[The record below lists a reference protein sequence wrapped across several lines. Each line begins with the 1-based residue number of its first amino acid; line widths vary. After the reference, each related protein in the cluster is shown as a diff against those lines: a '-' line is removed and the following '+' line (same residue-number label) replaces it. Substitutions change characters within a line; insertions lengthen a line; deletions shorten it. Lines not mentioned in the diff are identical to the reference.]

1 MKEDFYFNARKPKI
15 KIGKGSRKGKSRNMN
30 KNKRNL
36 MILLA
41 ALLLAGGLGYYFTQ
55 MNKPA
60 ENTVEETEPKPDEK
74 KEEPD
79 HSLINGYWKTET
91 TEDGRFLEFTINYP
105 EVTNFDGTKGTVKYD
120 AATKG
125 YIVTINHETG
135 DTVVYLGDIDNN
147 TGTIYYYENGEEDV
161 KTLAANRDPDTAPDD
176 VLANPTDS
184 KPENSQNISS
194 NTYSSS
200 NTSANTGNNK
210 PSSGVSS
217 NSGGGTSNNSEK
229 NGHYEER
236 QVCVQEAY
244 DEQVLVKKGECTSV
258 CVQEAY
264 DTTEEDYS
272 NAYYNGDPVEV
283 YVCNQCGEII
293 TDWAAHQLL
302 DGDHR
307 GYHNEV
313 RDTCDPYW
321 HNVQYKTVHH
331 DAVYETRCEPDEYKT
346 VHHDAVYETQMVW
359 VED

>member
-1 MKEDFYFNARKPKI
+1 
-15 KIGKGSRKGKSRNMN
+15 MN

-36 MILLA
+36 VILLA

-60 ENTVEETEPKPDEK
+60 ENVVENTDPKPDEK

-79 HSLINGYWKTET
+79 HTLINGYWKTET
-91 TEDGRFLEFTINYP
+91 TEDGRFLEFTIDYP

-125 YIVTINHETG
+125 YVVTINHETG
-135 DTVVYLGDIDNN
+135 DTVIFLGDIDNN

-161 KTLAANRDPDTAPDD
+161 KTLAINRDPDTAPDN
-176 VLANPTDS
+176 VLANPAEQ
-184 KPENSQNISS
+184 KPENSQNTSS
-194 NTYSSS
+194 NTNSTSNSSS
-200 NTSANTGNNK
+200 SASSNK
-210 PSSGVSS
+210 PSSGSS
-217 NSGGGTSNNSEK
+217 NSGGGTSNNSGK

-258 CVQEAY
+258 CIQEAY

-272 NAYYNGDPVEV
+272 NAYYNGDPIEV
-283 YVCNQCGEII
+283 LVCNQCGAVF
-293 TDWAAHQLL
+293 TDSSIREHVANSSTCGGW
-302 DGDHR
+302 
-307 GYHNEV
+307 HNEV